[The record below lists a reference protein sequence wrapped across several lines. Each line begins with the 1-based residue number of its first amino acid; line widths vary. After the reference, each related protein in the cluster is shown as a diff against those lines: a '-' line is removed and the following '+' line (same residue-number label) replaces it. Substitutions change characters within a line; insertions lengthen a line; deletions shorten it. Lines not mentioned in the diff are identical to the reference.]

1 MLKALASNLALLFV
15 LLAGVSFGRLQ
26 PSTRLRFLEAV
37 KEGGVEMGAAY
48 IAWGGVV
55 ARCAEVGRG
64 VIPSHL
70 LIFSSSAGGRAHAH

>member
-15 LLAGVSFGRLQ
+15 LLAGVSFGSPQ
-26 PSTRLRFLEAV
+26 PSTRLRFLEAG
-37 KEGGVEMGAAY
+37 KEGGVKMGAAY

-55 ARCAEVGRG
+55 AQCAEVGRG